1 MTYNDL
7 QKMTDY
13 DMSGYD
19 AMKPTIDQYV
29 NLLAKFNKKLVNIKN
44 THIPIE
50 TRKSKAFE
58 LILKEMSKLDGEE
71 LQRWKDKLENVFN
84 PKKAEKVKNDL
95 KVETDLTGYKIGED
109 VIYYTKYKV
118 GDREYKVQVKCCIM
132 KINKCS
138 ITLQKYKCNLDFTDD
153 VRALREQTHGAIKFE
168 WTNEL
173 RDKDNVVVRDVKQLI
188 MSDNSLYQDKIKATY
203 YGVDYGM

>member
-58 LILKEMSKLDGEE
+58 IILKEMSKLDGEE
-71 LQRWKDKLENVFN
+71 LQRWKNKLENVFN

-95 KVETDLTGYKIGED
+95 KVEIDLTGYKIGED

-118 GDREYKVQVKCCIM
+118 GDREYKVQVKCMIK

-138 ITLQKYKCNLDFTDD
+138 ITLAKYKCNMDFTDGD
-153 VRALREQTHGAIKFE
+153 RALREQTHGAIKFE

-173 RDKDNVVVRDVKQLI
+173 RDKDSVVVRNVEQLI
-188 MSDNSLYQDKIKATY
+188 RSDNSLYQDKIKETY